1 MYRLYVPTLGPL
13 ARDLTQV
20 SRYEVGAE
28 ALRSADRLADR
39 GEIEQA
45 AAMYRLAC
53 HVAETL
59 AEAVKPVS
67 TRLHRGWLGTAHAV
81 ELRARRHDVSLD
93 VPAPR
98 SAEQPS

>member
-28 ALRSADRLADR
+28 ALRSADRLAAR
-39 GEIEQA
+39 GEIAQA

-53 HVAETL
+53 HVAEVL

-67 TRLHRGWLGTAHAV
+67 TRLHSGWLGTAHAV
-81 ELRARRHDVSLD
+81 ELRARRHHVTLEI
-93 VPAPR
+93 PAPR
-98 SAEQPS
+98 SRDQSS